1 MRSLLLMALFTI
13 GCNAIGQKV
22 PVQVSKTEKDA
33 YGIRL
38 DAPKGV
44 YQYAFRIGE
53 WESISKTLKTR
64 YEWLSDTG
72 RFRVYVAENGLTYI
86 EEILDA
92 NGEIKYKTTYDYV
105 ESTDSWENDYMDMVT
120 GESVKFTSKFT
131 NGSMV
136 EKIKRTDNEN
146 NNTYTI
152 VAENIVLYTAN
163 RTYLNGFSIITHVGI
178 ATKILNHE

>member
-1 MRSLLLMALFTI
+1 MRSLLLIALFAV
-13 GCNAIGQKV
+13 GFNAMGQKV
-22 PVQVSKTEKDA
+22 PVQISKPEKDA

-53 WESISKTLKTR
+53 WETISKTLKSR
-64 YEWLSDTG
+64 YEWLSETG
-72 RFRVYVAENGLTYI
+72 RFRVYVAENGLTYV
-86 EEILDA
+86 EEILDSY
-92 NGEIKYKTTYDYV
+92 GKVRYKTTYDYV
-105 ESTDSWENDYMDMVT
+105 ESTDSWENSYIDMDT

-136 EKIKRTDNEN
+136 ETIKRTDNEN

-152 VAENIVLYTAN
+152 VADNVVLYTAN
-163 RTYLNGFSIITHVGI
+163 RTYKNGFTLITHIGI
-178 ATKILNHE
+178 ATKITSK

>member
-1 MRSLLLMALFTI
+1 MRSLWLMVLFAI

-22 PVQVSKTEKDA
+22 PVQISKPEKDQ

-92 NGEIKYKTTYDYV
+92 KGEIKYKTTYDYI
-105 ESTDSWENDYMDMVT
+105 ESTDSWENNYMDMVT

-131 NGSMV
+131 NGNMV

-152 VAENIVLYTAN
+152 VADNIVLYTAN